1 MERNGKGGE
10 RERER
15 EEAAYTPSTA
25 PLDTGMRW
33 NVRKEG
39 RLEEG
44 RKETNKK
51 GSKEAGRKE
60 FRIRREERR
69 RRKEGQHYNKKWRQE
84 RKEE

>member
-25 PLDTGMRW
+25 PLDIGMRW

-44 RKETNKK
+44 RKETNKI
-51 GSKEAGRKE
+51 KEA
-60 FRIRREERR
+60 RRQEERNS
-69 RRKEGQHYNKKWRQE
+69 G
-84 RKEE
+84 